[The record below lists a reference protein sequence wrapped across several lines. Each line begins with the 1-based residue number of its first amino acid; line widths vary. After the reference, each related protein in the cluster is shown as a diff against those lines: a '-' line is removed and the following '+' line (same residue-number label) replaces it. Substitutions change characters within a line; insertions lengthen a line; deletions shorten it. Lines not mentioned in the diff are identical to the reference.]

1 MRISERLYSSARVFW
16 TVRHDADFVAGTADL
31 IGSADEA
38 CVIAAADADGV
49 AGAVGEDIA
58 DGANRDVGLGCASP
72 ESVDESG

>member
-1 MRISERLYSSARVFW
+1 MSERLYSSARVFW
-16 TVRHDADFVAGTADL
+16 TVRHDAEFM
-31 IGSADEA
+31 
-38 CVIAAADADGV
+38 ADADGV